1 MYEKLEQEIEKV
13 LQMCEITNHNQIK
26 DKSQL
31 KSLSKSVDF
40 MTNKSG
46 KYERERQEK
55 DNVIDGMKSDMV
67 VNQQKD

>member
-1 MYEKLEQEIEKV
+1 
-13 LQMCEITNHNQIK
+13 MCEITNHNPIK
-26 DKSQL
+26 DKSQF

-46 KYERERQEK
+46 KCERERQEK

>member
-1 MYEKLEQEIEKV
+1 MY
-13 LQMCEITNHNQIK
+13 EITNHNQIIE
-26 DKSQL
+26 KSQL

-40 MTNKSG
+40 MTKNFG

>member
-1 MYEKLEQEIEKV
+1 MYEIA
-13 LQMCEITNHNQIK
+13 NHNQIR

-40 MTNKSG
+40 MTKKSS

-67 VNQQKD
+67 VNQQND

>member
-1 MYEKLEQEIEKV
+1 MY
-13 LQMCEITNHNQIK
+13 EITNDNQIR

-31 KSLSKSVDF
+31 KSLSKSVYF
-40 MTNKSG
+40 MTKKSS

-55 DNVIDGMKSDMV
+55 DNVMYGQKSDMV